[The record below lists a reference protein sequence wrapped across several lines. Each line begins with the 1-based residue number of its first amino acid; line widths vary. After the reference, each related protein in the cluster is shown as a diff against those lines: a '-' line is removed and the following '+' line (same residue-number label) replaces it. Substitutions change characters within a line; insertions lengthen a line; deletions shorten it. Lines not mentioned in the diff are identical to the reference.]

1 MLGYSDSAA
10 LADLLGDADRLRA
23 TVDEAVGL
31 LARAADA
38 AAADAGE
45 AAAASA
51 PSLTPR
57 AGAPAASL
65 AASGGGTGP
74 PDEEVERVVRQ
85 RVLEHADGWPEH
97 CAEEDRE
104 QLRSAVRK
112 ELGGENGHW
121 VSAALLQVRAPLFSS
136 ALHAVLTLV
145 ALQIARRPAAASGGR
160 AALIGAVYGQQL
172 PEVPAA
178 ADPVHMRK
186 QRPTPRRKQLSSAA
200 GADFGSVQLAPR

>member
-1 MLGYSDSAA
+1 MMLGYYDAAA
-10 LADLLGDADRLRA
+10 LADLLGDADRLMA

-38 AAADAGE
+38 AAADDDVGE
-45 AAAASA
+45 SA
-51 PSLTPR
+51 PSPPPR
-57 AGAPAASL
+57 AGAPAAKSDG
-65 AASGGGTGP
+65 AAGAGP
-74 PDEEVERVVRQ
+74 PEDEVERVVRQ

-172 PEVPAA
+172 PEVPAT
-178 ADPVHMRK
+178 ADAVHVRK

>member
-1 MLGYSDSAA
+1 MG
-10 LADLLGDADRLRA
+10 
-23 TVDEAVGL
+23 VGP
-31 LARAADA
+31 A
-38 AAADAGE
+38 
-45 AAAASA
+45 
-51 PSLTPR
+51 
-57 AGAPAASL
+57 AGA
-65 AASGGGTGP
+65 GP
-74 PDEEVERVVRQ
+74 PEDEVERVVRQ

-121 VSAALLQVRAPLFSS
+121 VSAALLQVRAPLSCS
-136 ALHAVLTLV
+136 ALHTVLTL
-145 ALQIARRPAAASGGR
+145 APPLQIARRPASASGGR

-172 PEVPAA
+172 PEVPAT
-178 ADPVHMRK
+178 ADAVHVRK